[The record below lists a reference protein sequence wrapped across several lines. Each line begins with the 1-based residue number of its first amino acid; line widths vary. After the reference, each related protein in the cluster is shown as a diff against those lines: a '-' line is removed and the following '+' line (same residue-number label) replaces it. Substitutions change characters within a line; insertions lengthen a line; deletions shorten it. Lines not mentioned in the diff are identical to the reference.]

1 MVGTNVDG
9 MAPDASKSERDA
21 TRNTSVGRS
30 RVLVE
35 ALALLAVPALLV
47 AVFLLPEATKRAAA
61 FSYADPT
68 LATAVTAHY
77 VHLTVPHLVGN
88 VLGFALLAGT
98 AYGLSVASGRR
109 RLFVVSTLTFLFAFP
124 AALSGLNLAIP
135 RDAIG
140 YGFSGINMAFL
151 GYVAVALPVAVGD
164 RIGLAR
170 DRYLP
175 PVFFVS
181 AGYIALIALPAGA
194 ASLGFAAASVAVA
207 LPYGRHVRRGSLRE
221 ARRVV
226 ARILATPRYGELVA
240 VATVVLVGY
249 PLVGF
254 PAVSPTGIRVNVY
267 IHFLGYALGFL
278 VVYISLF
285 VD

>member
-1 MVGTNVDG
+1 MSETNVDRLARD
-9 MAPDASKSERDA
+9 APESERDTA
-21 TRNTSVGRS
+21 RKTRVGWS
-30 RVLVE
+30 RILGE
-35 ALALLAVPALLV
+35 TLALLAVPALLV
-47 AVFLLPEATKRAAA
+47 AVFLLPEAIRRAAA

-68 LATAVTAHY
+68 LSTAITAHY

-109 RLFVVSTLTFLFAFP
+109 RLFFLSTLTFLFAFP
-124 AALSGLNLAIP
+124 VALSGLNLAIP

-140 YGFSGINMAFL
+140 YGFSGINMAFF
-151 GYVAVALPVAVGD
+151 GYVAVLLPIAVGE
-164 RIGLAR
+164 RLGLTR

-175 PVFFVS
+175 PVFFLS
-181 AGYIALIALPAGA
+181 AGYIALIALPTGT

-226 ARILATPRYGELVA
+226 AQILVTPGYGELVA
-240 VATVVLVGY
+240 VATVVLAGY

-267 IHFLGYALGFL
+267 IHFLGYALAFL